1 MASFRFSAGKRGQK
15 LAQLVQKYNYNTKAI
30 YTTNE
35 AGAKYI
41 AQIEAPCLT
50 ITREMISKAYFGG
63 NPEYEAS
70 IDMWLNHF
78 VLNANGKVICNA
90 HDKIIVCDDDS
101 DKAMSLRMKINHQMD
116 IARFSEKLQMSR
128 NDFVLRAI
136 EHYVQYLSSIEEME
150 E

>member
-1 MASFRFSAGKRGQK
+1 MASFRFSSGKRGQI
-15 LAQLVQKYNYNTKAI
+15 LAELVKKHNYNTKAT

-35 AGAKYI
+35 AGVKCI

-63 NPEYEAS
+63 KPEYEAS

-78 VLNANGKVICNA
+78 VLNANGKVIYNA
-90 HDKIIVCDDDS
+90 HDKIIICDDDS

-116 IARFSEKLQMSR
+116 IARFSEKLQISR
-128 NDFVLRAI
+128 NIRAI
-136 EHYVQYLSSIEEME
+136 EHYVQYLSSTEEME

>member
-1 MASFRFSAGKRGQK
+1 MASFRFSTGKRGQI
-15 LAQLVQKYNYNTKAI
+15 LAALVKKHNYNTKV
-30 YTTNE
+30 TFTSNE
-35 AGAKYI
+35 AGVKCI
-41 AQIEAPCLT
+41 TQIEAPCLI

-63 NPEYEAS
+63 KPEYEAS

-78 VLNANGKVICNA
+78 VLNANGKVIYNA
-90 HDKIIVCDDDS
+90 HDKIIICDDDS

-116 IARFSEKLQMSR
+116 IARLSEKLQISR